1 MKSLYEYDNW
11 ESTGFS
17 HEKIKRFKS
26 YLDEIWQSRKRYG
39 LIEDSED
46 SYYETNKN
54 KQRFLEFDGDK
65 IKAKNHVGFIQFEGL
80 TVDIYPKICKNIP
93 QEEIVSKVLYWL
105 SYGKKINLPFAELPL
120 DRQPFDNWLE
130 AFIFIFAH
138 HSEEI
143 LSNQPYQSYQEI
155 TEETSFLRGQLA
167 IAQYIQN
174 NVLTGRHQYF
184 HCTYEPFLYDNQ
196 FNRIV
201 KAVSRMLL
209 NITNNEKSRE
219 KLNSLAFLL
228 DDVSD
233 DNCQTSHCDLV
244 KLNPLYQ
251 DLKIILEMCRMF
263 LSSSIINQSDSSS
276 NNFCLLLPMEVVFE
290 EFIFGIIEK
299 HFTNQNPVAQQEG
312 YLAKNE
318 NDYKVFKLK
327 QDIILHHPEN
337 YYPYL
342 IIDTKYK
349 IRDKKDNK
357 KGISQGDMYQMLAY
371 AVRRNIDHVLLIY
384 PKKDGEMNSEIDTFT
399 IADTFANDKPITIK
413 AADINICCEEEV
425 IKTQLESVLGTCVFQ
440 L

>member
-1 MKSLYEYDNW
+1 MIKSLYEYDNW

-17 HEKIKRFKS
+17 DEKIKRFKE

-39 LIEDSED
+39 SVENSED
-46 SYYETNKN
+46 SYYETDKK

-80 TVDIYPKICKNIP
+80 MVNIYPKICKNIP
-93 QEEIVSKVLYWL
+93 QEETISKVLHWL
-105 SYGKKINLPFAELPL
+105 SYGKRINLPFAELPL
-120 DRQPFDNWLE
+120 DHQPFDNWLE
-130 AFIFIFAH
+130 AFIFLFAH

-167 IAQYIQN
+167 IPQYIQN
-174 NVLTGRHQYF
+174 NILTGRHQYF

-209 NITNNEKSRE
+209 NVTNNEKSKE
-219 KLNSLAFLL
+219 KLNSLVFLL

-263 LSSSIINQSDSSS
+263 LSSSSINQADSSS

-290 EFIFGIIEK
+290 EFVFGMIEK
-299 HFTNQNPVAQQEG
+299 YFEHRNPESQKEASLTQE
-312 YLAKNE
+312 
-318 NDYKVFKLK
+318 KVFKIKNDILLK
-327 QDIILHHPEN
+327 DPD
-337 YYPYL
+337 L
-342 IIDTKYK
+342 IVDTKYK
-349 IRDKKDNK
+349 IRDKKDSK

-371 AVRRNIDHVLLIY
+371 AVRRNTDQVLLIY
-384 PKKDGEMNSEIDTFT
+384 PKNNGEATTGMDPFT
-399 IADTFANDKPITIK
+399 IADTFANNKLITIK
-413 AADINICCEEEV
+413 AVDVDICCEEEV
-425 IKTQLESVLGTCVFQ
+425 IKTQLESVLGTCVF
-440 L
+440 